1 MRYDFLPKEIQNRVK
16 FPFVFVSYCHK
27 NRKIYDKVQAM
38 VLYLRSQNI
47 NVVYD
52 EGGLEAGT
60 ELTQF
65 ENLILDTNC
74 KLVLV
79 ISDKCYLEK
88 IENNVGGA
96 WREYFNISNDYPNN
110 TNKYLPLLVD
120 ATIPIFSGKVYI
132 PFEDEEQLAIIEK
145 RLSPFKLV
153 NTKRKDSI
161 DIDNLIKEADA
172 LCDSKNYNAALRKIN
187 QAIRI
192 YNQQKKIS
200 KVRRAKLYNLKL
212 VICIYNADIKT
223 AITVAEELEAI
234 ITGAKTITPK
244 EKATYFCNCALA
256 YRMRSAKS
264 SEYEESAKKA
274 YNIVKNC
281 SIEDD
286 GYYSCMYATALYDTE
301 QYTSAYKICKDALKA
316 FEKAHNNKSLFSKD
330 DYKMY
335 IKIKGNL
342 AEIAVA
348 SSKTLNIGRNKK
360 LDLLSEAQT
369 NILDIINIIELEDA
383 DAIRKEIYS
392 IAQIVF
398 YALYEYYVNAP

>member
-1 MRYDFLPKEIQNRVK
+1 
-16 FPFVFVSYCHK
+16 
-27 NRKIYDKVQAM
+27 M

-65 ENLILDTNC
+65 ENLILNTNC

-172 LCDSKNYNAALRKIN
+172 
-187 QAIRI
+187 
-192 YNQQKKIS
+192 
-200 KVRRAKLYNLKL
+200 
-212 VICIYNADIKT
+212 
-223 AITVAEELEAI
+223 
-234 ITGAKTITPK
+234 
-244 EKATYFCNCALA
+244 
-256 YRMRSAKS
+256 
-264 SEYEESAKKA
+264 
-274 YNIVKNC
+274 
-281 SIEDD
+281 
-286 GYYSCMYATALYDTE
+286 
-301 QYTSAYKICKDALKA
+301 
-316 FEKAHNNKSLFSKD
+316 
-330 DYKMY
+330 
-335 IKIKGNL
+335 
-342 AEIAVA
+342 
-348 SSKTLNIGRNKK
+348 
-360 LDLLSEAQT
+360 
-369 NILDIINIIELEDA
+369 
-383 DAIRKEIYS
+383 
-392 IAQIVF
+392 
-398 YALYEYYVNAP
+398 EYYVAAEPPVRCGESHPSGQTEPPCY